1 VAQAWPYA
9 ETDQEVPLI
18 RCIAAGG
25 ARVIVKEEAVK
36 DRDEA
41 QGGSSGLS
49 HGGLNKGVSTHRGA
63 KDRVARGYS
72 GALTTQ
78 QSSSACSVSGEL
90 RVTEEANG
98 AVEGSGGSSAGGREG
113 EEGAIDGG
121 LAKGEVEASRDEG

>member
-1 VAQAWPYA
+1 MHV
-9 ETDQEVPLI
+9 
-18 RCIAAGG
+18 RH
-25 ARVIVKEEAVK
+25 
-36 DRDEA
+36 DR
-41 QGGSSGLS
+41 G
-49 HGGLNKGVSTHRGA
+49 

-113 EEGAIDGG
+113 EEGAIDGI
-121 LAKGEVEASRDEG
+121 

>member
-1 VAQAWPYA
+1 VAEAWPYA
-9 ETDQEVPLI
+9 ETDQKVPLI

-25 ARVIVKEEAVK
+25 ARVIVEEEAIK

-41 QGGSSGLS
+41 QGSSRGLS
-49 HGGLNKGVSTHRGA
+49 HGSLYKGISTHRGA
-63 KDRVARGYS
+63 KDRVARGNS

-78 QSSSACSVSGEL
+78 QSRSASSVSGKL
-90 RVTEEANG
+90 RVSEETNG
-98 AVEGSGGSSAGGREG
+98 AMEGSGGSSAGGRKG